1 MATAK
6 TKSVWFCKECGNE
19 SPKWMG
25 RCPACGEWNTMVEET
40 VATGKKMTAVTVPGA
55 SHKPLKLSEIDSARE
70 QRISLNNAE
79 VDRILGGGL
88 VEGSLVLIGG
98 EPGIGKSTLSLQIPL
113 NCPALKTL
121 YVTGEESARQVKLR
135 ASRIGGD
142 DSGCMIYSETLMEN
156 ILEQARAMMPDLM
169 VVDSVQTMFSQNVES
184 SPGSVTQ
191 IKETASMLLRFA
203 KETGVPVILI
213 GHITKEGS
221 IAGPKILE
229 HIVDVVLQFEGDNRG
244 TYRLLRSI
252 KNRFGSTSELAVF
265 EMTGKGLREV
275 SNPSEMLI
283 PMHEEGLSGVAVSA
297 MLDGTRPFLI
307 EVQSLVSSAAYGTPQ
322 RSATG
327 FDVRRLNMLLAVL
340 EKRAGFKLGV
350 KDVFLNMAGGL
361 KVSDPACD
369 LAVISAVLSSNF
381 DFAIPSDIC
390 FAGEIGLSGEVRPV
404 AQTDRRIIE
413 AARLGFKKIYVSSY
427 SSLEGV
433 GNAAIEVVKVLF
445 FLFFAFCEYGG
456 ATSTPLDTSL
466 LFLFAFSCLSCHS
479 RTSHDVTHKHLS
491 DCYHLAFCRSFLVL
505 EQCDVLVYLLCSTCL
520 VSLPFLLRS
529 MRRYNSV
536 FVALAFFYFST
547 ARCF

>member
-1 MATAK
+1 MNLLNVISIESMRKSENTMATVK
-6 TKSVWFCKECGNE
+6 TKTVWFCKECGNE

-25 RCPACGEWNTMVEET
+25 KCPSCGEWNTMVEET
-40 VATGKKMTAVTVPGA
+40 VATGKKNARSSVSVPGS
-55 SHKPLKLSEIDSARE
+55 SHSPLPLSQIDSAME
-70 QRISLNNAE
+70 SRISLNNGE

-113 NCPALKTL
+113 HCPNLKTL

-135 ASRIGGD
+135 AARIGGD
-142 DSGCMIYSETLMEN
+142 DSNCMIYSETLMEN
-156 ILEQARAMMPDLM
+156 IIAEAGNMMPDLM
-169 VVDSVQTMFSQNVES
+169 IVDSVQTMFSQAVES

-191 IKETASMLLRFA
+191 IRETAAMLLRFA
-203 KETGVPVILI
+203 KQTGVPVILI

-221 IAGPKILE
+221 IAGPKVLE

-283 PMHEEGLSGVAVSA
+283 PMHEDGLSGVAVSA

-307 EVQSLVSSAAYGTPQ
+307 EVQALVSSAAYGTPQ

-340 EKRAGFKLGV
+340 EKRAGFKLSV

-369 LAVISAVLSSNF
+369 LAVICAVLSSNF
-381 DFAIPSDIC
+381 DFAIPADTC
-390 FAGEIGLSGEVRPV
+390 FAGEIGLSGEIRPV
-404 AQTDRRIIE
+404 AQTDRRVIE
-413 AARLGFKKIYVSSY
+413 AARLGFKRIYVSGF

-433 GNAAIEVVKVLF
+433 DGQNADGIEVVKV
-445 FLFFAFCEYGG
+445 
-456 ATSTPLDTSL
+456 SDVPSL
-466 LFLFAFSCLSCHS
+466 
-479 RTSHDVTHKHLS
+479 
-491 DCYHLAFCRSFLVL
+491 CRSLFKG
-505 EQCDVLVYLLCSTCL
+505 S
-520 VSLPFLLRS
+520 
-529 MRRYNSV
+529 
-536 FVALAFFYFST
+536 
-547 ARCF
+547 

>member
-1 MATAK
+1 M
-6 TKSVWFCKECGNE
+6 
-19 SPKWMG
+19 
-25 RCPACGEWNTMVEET
+25 
-40 VATGKKMTAVTVPGA
+40 
-55 SHKPLKLSEIDSARE
+55 
-70 QRISLNNAE
+70 
-79 VDRILGGGL
+79 
-88 VEGSLVLIGG
+88 
-98 EPGIGKSTLSLQIPL
+98 
-113 NCPALKTL
+113 
-121 YVTGEESARQVKLR
+121 TGEESAKQVKLR
-135 ASRIGGD
+135 AARIGGD

-156 ILEQARAMMPDLM
+156 IIEQAREMMPDLM

-191 IKETASMLLRFA
+191 IKETAAMLLRFA
-203 KETGVPVILI
+203 KETGVPIILI

-307 EVQSLVSSAAYGTPQ
+307 EVQSLVSTAAYGTPQ

-381 DFAIPSDIC
+381 DFAIPSDVC

-413 AARLGFKKIYVSSY
+413 AARLGFKKIFVSSF

-433 GNAAIEVVKVLF
+433 PQELAKLSGASQNSGIEIVKVSDVPSLCRTLF
-445 FLFFAFCEYGG
+445 
-456 ATSTPLDTSL
+456 
-466 LFLFAFSCLSCHS
+466 
-479 RTSHDVTHKHLS
+479 K
-491 DCYHLAFCRSFLVL
+491 
-505 EQCDVLVYLLCSTCL
+505 
-520 VSLPFLLRS
+520 
-529 MRRYNSV
+529 
-536 FVALAFFYFST
+536 
-547 ARCF
+547 

>member
-1 MATAK
+1 MAAAK
-6 TKSVWFCKECGNE
+6 TKTVWFCKACGNE

-40 VATGKKMTAVTVPGA
+40 VATGKKSGTQSVSVPGA
-55 SHKPLKLSEIDSARE
+55 GHKPMPLSEIDSTRE

-113 NCPALKTL
+113 HCPSLKTL
-121 YVTGEESARQVKLR
+121 YVTGEESAGQGKLR
-135 ASRIGGD
+135 AARIGGD
-142 DSGCMIYSETLMEN
+142 DSNCMIYSETLMEN
-156 ILEQARAMMPDLM
+156 IIAEARAMMPDLM
-169 VVDSVQTMFSQNVES
+169 IVDSVQTMFSTGVES

-191 IKETASMLLRFA
+191 IKETAAMLLRLA
-203 KETGVPVILI
+203 KETGIPVILI

-275 SNPSEMLI
+275 SNPSEMLV
-283 PMHEEGLSGVAVSA
+283 PMHEDGLSGVAVSA

-307 EVQSLVSSAAYGTPQ
+307 EVQALVSSAAYGTPQ

-327 FDVRRLNMLLAVL
+327 FDARRLNMLLAVL
-340 EKRAGFKLGV
+340 EKRAGFKLSV

-369 LAVISAVLSSNF
+369 LAVVAAVLSSNF
-381 DFAIPSDIC
+381 DFAVPSDIC
-390 FAGEIGLSGEVRPV
+390 LAGEVGLSGEIRPV
-404 AQTDRRIIE
+404 AQADRRITE
-413 AARLGFKKIYVSSY
+413 ASRLGYKRIYISSY
-427 SSLEGV
+427 TSLDMRHDG
-433 GNAAIEVVKVLF
+433 IEVVKV
-445 FLFFAFCEYGG
+445 ADI
-456 ATSTPLDTSL
+456 PSL
-466 LFLFAFSCLSCHS
+466 
-479 RTSHDVTHKHLS
+479 
-491 DCYHLAFCRSFLVL
+491 CRSLFKG
-505 EQCDVLVYLLCSTCL
+505 
-520 VSLPFLLRS
+520 
-529 MRRYNSV
+529 
-536 FVALAFFYFST
+536 
-547 ARCF
+547 

>member
-1 MATAK
+1 MATVK
-6 TKSVWFCKECGNE
+6 TKVVWFCKACGNE

-40 VATGKKMTAVTVPGA
+40 VATGKMSQTQQVNVPGA
-55 SHKPLKLSEIDSARE
+55 GHKPKPLADIDSSVE
-70 QRISLNNAE
+70 SRISLNNGE

-113 NCPALKTL
+113 QCPSLKTL

-142 DSGCMIYSETLMEN
+142 DSNCMIFSETLMEN
-156 ILEQARAMMPDLM
+156 IIAEARAMMPDLM
-169 VVDSVQTMFSQNVES
+169 IVDSVQTMFSQNVES

-191 IKETASMLLRFA
+191 IKETAAMLLRFA

-244 TYRLLRSI
+244 AYRLLRSI

-283 PMHEEGLSGVAVSA
+283 PMHDDGLSGVTVSA

-307 EVQSLVSSAAYGTPQ
+307 EIQALVSSAAYGTPQ

-327 FDVRRLNMLLAVL
+327 FDVRRMNMLLAVL
-340 EKRAGFKLGV
+340 EKSAGFKLSV

-361 KVSDPACD
+361 KVNDPACD
-369 LAVISAVLSSNF
+369 LAIVSAVLSSNF
-381 DFAIPSDIC
+381 DMPVPSDVC
-390 FAGEIGLSGEVRPV
+390 FCGEVGLSGEIRPV
-404 AQTDRRIIE
+404 AQTERRIIE
-413 AARLGFKKIYVSSY
+413 ASRIGFKRIFISSFT
-427 SSLEGV
+427 SLEGLEALPKA
-433 GNAAIEVVKVLF
+433 GIEIVKVADVPELCRKLF
-445 FLFFAFCEYGG
+445 RG
-456 ATSTPLDTSL
+456 
-466 LFLFAFSCLSCHS
+466 
-479 RTSHDVTHKHLS
+479 
-491 DCYHLAFCRSFLVL
+491 
-505 EQCDVLVYLLCSTCL
+505 
-520 VSLPFLLRS
+520 
-529 MRRYNSV
+529 N
-536 FVALAFFYFST
+536 
-547 ARCF
+547 

>member
-1 MATAK
+1 MVK
-6 TKSVWFCKECGNE
+6 TKSVWFCTSCGNE

-25 RCPACGEWNTMVEET
+25 RCPACGEWNTMVEDT
-40 VATGKKMTAVTVPGA
+40 VATGKRQSASVQVPGA
-55 SHKPLKLSEIDSARE
+55 SRKPMPLSQIDSSQEA
-70 QRISLNNAE
+70 RISLGNAE
-79 VDRILGGGL
+79 MDRILGGGL

-113 NCPALKTL
+113 HCPHLKTL

-135 ASRIGGD
+135 AARIGGD
-142 DSGCMIYSETLMEN
+142 DSDCLIYSETLMEN
-156 ILEQARAMMPDLM
+156 ILEQARTIMPDLM
-169 VVDSVQTMFSQNVES
+169 VVDSVQTMFSQNIES
-184 SPGSVTQ
+184 SPGSITQ
-191 IKETASMLLRFA
+191 IKETAAQLLRFA

-229 HIVDVVLQFEGDNRG
+229 HIVDVVLQFEGENRG

-340 EKRAGFKLGV
+340 EKRAGFKLSV

-361 KVSDPACD
+361 RVNDPACD
-369 LAVISAVLSSNF
+369 LAVICAVLSSNF

-390 FAGEIGLSGEVRPV
+390 FAGEVGLSGEIRPV
-404 AQTDRRIIE
+404 AQTDRRVME

-427 SSLEGV
+427 SSLDGIQP
-433 GNAAIEVVKVLF
+433 GIEVVKV
-445 FLFFAFCEYGG
+445 A
-456 ATSTPLDTSL
+456 
-466 LFLFAFSCLSCHS
+466 
-479 RTSHDVTHKHLS
+479 DVPAL
-491 DCYHLAFCRSFLVL
+491 CRSLFK
-505 EQCDVLVYLLCSTCL
+505 
-520 VSLPFLLRS
+520 
-529 MRRYNSV
+529 
-536 FVALAFFYFST
+536 
-547 ARCF
+547 